1 MSGIPLSRVP
11 KALQFVCCGNKRIVD
26 SCQLEVHL
34 LFSERTIWLSTDI
47 KREFKRGE
55 DTPIGTVDTILL
67 CSVSCLRFVLLS
79 YVSQ

>member
-11 KALQFVCCGNKRIVD
+11 EALQLVCCGNKRIVD

-34 LFSERTIWLSTDI
+34 SFSERTIWLSTDI

>member
-1 MSGIPLSRVP
+1 MP
-11 KALQFVCCGNKRIVD
+11 KALQFVWCGNKRIVD

-55 DTPIGTVDTILL
+55 DTPIDAIDIILFGC
-67 CSVSCLRFVLLS
+67 CSVSCLRFVSLS